1 MLMEK
6 YLWTTS
12 NGNLFLKSKSI
23 LIENTPEHPVILH
36 DPLPHITYESN
47 AIFFFCVFNEAPL
60 SHSIRPSNFLGY
72 CFSSFSLTTNQI
84 STKLYCSFQFSSH
97 QQTNMMSWRNRI
109 LEFMAKDVVS
119 RVIEKLSLLLIQE
132 PAALVG
138 VEEQLQFIEKELR
151 STRIHGHY
159 SFVKELMQIA
169 YNVEDV
175 MDDLI
180 LKQAARERK
189 RGFLRRF
196 VLFITRSFI
205 NINFMES
212 WNRLRYNF
220 PN

>member
-1 MLMEK
+1 M
-6 YLWTTS
+6 
-12 NGNLFLKSKSI
+12 
-23 LIENTPEHPVILH
+23 
-36 DPLPHITYESN
+36 
-47 AIFFFCVFNEAPL
+47 
-60 SHSIRPSNFLGY
+60 
-72 CFSSFSLTTNQI
+72 
-84 STKLYCSFQFSSH
+84 
-97 QQTNMMSWRNRI
+97 
-109 LEFMAKDVVS
+109 EFMAKDVVS